1 MKFQIGEHVWLTLAY
16 RHVAKVVGYS
26 LGDFPYHVEY
36 IDETEDEGPSTR
48 VFPAKEDELTK
59 MTKLCRLLAGIE

>member
-1 MKFQIGEHVWLTLAY
+1 MKFSIGEHVWLYLAN
-16 RHVAKVVGYS
+16 RHAAKVVGYRK
-26 LGDFPYHVEY
+26 GNFPYHVEY
-36 IDETEDEGPSTR
+36 TDEIDDEGLITR